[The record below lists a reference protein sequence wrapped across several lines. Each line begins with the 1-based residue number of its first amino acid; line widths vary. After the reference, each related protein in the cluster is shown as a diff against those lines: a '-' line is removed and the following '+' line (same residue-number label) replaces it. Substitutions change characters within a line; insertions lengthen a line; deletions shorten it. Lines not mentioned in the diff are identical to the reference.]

1 MSAANTI
8 DMTHGPI
15 MGKMMK
21 FAIPLIAGGV
31 LQQSFNAVDVA
42 VVGHYSTHQALGA
55 VGGNT
60 MVVSILIN
68 LFLGVSMGVNVVL
81 ANYIGQKDE
90 SGIRRSVSTA
100 GALAL
105 LSGVLL
111 MIGGIC
117 FARPILEAM
126 GSPEDV
132 IELATLY
139 LEIFFLGMPFMMI
152 YNFGAAIMRSRGD
165 TRRPFYILVISG
177 VVNTLLNLLLFI
189 QFDMSVAGVATAT
202 VVANAVNAALM
213 VRLLRREPEPYR
225 LHLRHMRFHKNEL
238 RKILNIGVPAGL
250 QGMVFSFANIFI
262 QTAVNGYG
270 SSAVAGAAVA
280 VNYEFY
286 CYFIISAF
294 AQAAVAFTGQ
304 NFGAGL
310 FKRCRRIFIISMAL
324 SVISSGVCNVLIAM
338 CSDTFAGIFSKN
350 ADVLSYAT
358 IRLEYVLM
366 FQWVAC
372 SYEIAGAVLRGLGYS
387 MTPTVI
393 TLAGTCVLRL
403 VWVYAVN
410 PVFNSF
416 SVLMTVYPLS
426 WVLTGAVM
434 VGAYVIIT
442 RRIRREAGA

>member
-1 MSAANTI
+1 
-8 DMTHGPI
+8 
-15 MGKMMK
+15 MK
-21 FAIPLIAGGV
+21 FALPLIAGGV

-42 VVGHYSTHQALGA
+42 VVGHYSTAQALGA

-60 MVVSILIN
+60 MVISILIN

-81 ANYIGQKDE
+81 ANYIGRRDE
-90 SGIRRSVSTA
+90 SGIGRSISTA
-100 GALAL
+100 AALAL
-105 LSGVLL
+105 VSGIIL
-111 MIGGIC
+111 MVAGVC

-165 TRRPFYILVISG
+165 TRRPFCILVVSG
-177 VVNTLLNLLLFI
+177 VVNTLLNLLLVI
-189 QFDMSVAGVATAT
+189 EFDMSVAGVAIAT

-225 LHLRHMRFHKNEL
+225 LHLRHMRFHKTEL
-238 RKILNIGVPAGL
+238 RKILNIGIPAGL

-270 SSAVAGAAVA
+270 SGAVAGAAVA

-304 NFGAGL
+304 NYGAGL
-310 FKRCRRIFIISMAL
+310 FKRCQRIFIISMVL
-324 SVISSGVCNVLIAM
+324 SVISSGVCNVLIAT
-338 CSDTFAGIFSKN
+338 CSDTFAGIFSKDAN
-350 ADVLSYAT
+350 VLSYAAV
-358 IRLEYVLM
+358 RLEYVLM

-416 SVLMTVYPLS
+416 DVLMTVYPLS

-442 RRIRREAGA
+442 RRIRRKVTA